1 MIIQLA
7 KSDYSTVVGA
17 ISKALEYGSISLGH
31 SVLYAFAQEAI
42 SMGFYSKANGVGSIA
57 LGSYSKVT
65 VDGGLLRTTLCPV
78 GLMAF
83 LGIRL
88 F

>member
-7 KSDYSTVVGA
+7 KSDYSTVIGA
-17 ISKALEYGSISLGH
+17 
-31 SVLYAFAQEAI
+31 V